1 MRLVGA
7 TLLIGLVGCGGRT
20 IVTPDGTSGNGGL
33 EPIEGTLPPG
43 AAPAVDSSACQM
55 TDGTCVLCADGNFHC
70 NTEVLRTCP
79 PGINA
84 SGSCA
89 AAVDAEFGFCLA

>member
-1 MRLVGA
+1 
-7 TLLIGLVGCGGRT
+7 
-20 IVTPDGTSGNGGL
+20 
-33 EPIEGTLPPG
+33 
-43 AAPAVDSSACQM
+43 M

-89 AAVDAEFGFCLA
+89 AAVDAEFGFCLACSNGIATLWRCLPGDRWLIEPDSMCIE